1 VLIRFT
7 QSARRHKIGT
17 TRVRHVLTH
26 TTVAFTIPGGD
37 GKAERTVWLG
47 ADHEGRVL
55 EVMTINIDDGLLV
68 IHAMDIRPKYRD
80 RYHQATK
87 PGTGKVTHR

>member
-1 VLIRFT
+1 MLIRFT
-7 QSARRHKIGT
+7 QSARKHKIGT
-17 TRVRHVLTH
+17 TRVRHVLAH

-80 RYHQATK
+80 HYNQATK
-87 PGTGKVTHR
+87 PETGKETNR

>member
-7 QSARRHKIGT
+7 QSACRHKIGT

-37 GKAERTVWLG
+37 GQAERTVWLG

-55 EVMTINIDDGLLV
+55 EVMTIKIDDGLLV
-68 IHAMDIRPKYRD
+68 IHAMDIRPKYLG
-80 RYHQATK
+80 RYNEAARSEAEEETS
-87 PGTGKVTHR
+87 

>member
-7 QSARRHKIGT
+7 QSARRHRIGT
-17 TRVRHVLTH
+17 TRVRHVLAH

-37 GKAERTVWLG
+37 GKAERTMWLG

-55 EVMTINIDDGLLV
+55 E
-68 IHAMDIRPKYRD
+68 
-80 RYHQATK
+80 
-87 PGTGKVTHR
+87 

>member
-7 QSARRHKIGT
+7 QSARKHKIGT
-17 TRVRHVLTH
+17 TRVRHVLAH
-26 TTVAFTIPGGD
+26 TTAAFTIPGGH
-37 GKAERTVWLG
+37 GEAERTVWLG

-80 RYHQATK
+80 RYDQATSCE
-87 PGTGKVTHR
+87 TEQETNR

>member
-7 QSARRHKIGT
+7 QAARKHKIGKA
-17 TRVRHVLTH
+17 RVLHVINHADL
-26 TTVAFTIPGGD
+26 AFTTPGGD

-68 IHAMDIRPKYRD
+68 IHAMDIRAKYRD
-80 RYHQATK
+80 RYDSATN
-87 PGTGKVTHR
+87 P